1 MNSIMAG
8 LLSGFFT
15 SLVVL
20 SIQVMRLQ
28 SDNNRIKKEVDDLQ
42 VKVSLLA
49 MYVKDLYK
57 KHGIDLEDENEGKQ

>member
-15 SLVVL
+15 SLMVL

>member
-8 LLSGFFT
+8 LLSGFFA

-49 MYVKDLYK
+49 VDVKDLYK

>member
-1 MNSIMAG
+1 MNSIIFG
-8 LLSGFFT
+8 LLGGFFVC
-15 SLVVL
+15 LVFL

-49 MYVKDLYK
+49 VDVKDLYK
-57 KHGIDLEDENEGKQ
+57 KHGIDLEDEENS

>member
-49 MYVKDLYK
+49 MDVKDLYK

>member
-8 LLSGFFT
+8 LLSGFFAP
-15 SLVVL
+15 LVFL

-49 MYVKDLYK
+49 VYVKDLYK
-57 KHGIDLEDENEGKQ
+57 KHGIDLEDEENS

>member
-8 LLSGFFT
+8 LLSGFFA

-49 MYVKDLYK
+49 VDVKDLYK
-57 KHGIDLEDENEGKQ
+57 KHGIDLEDEENS

>member
-8 LLSGFFT
+8 LLSGFFA

-49 MYVKDLYK
+49 MDVKDLYK

>member
-8 LLSGFFT
+8 LLSGFFA

>member
-49 MYVKDLYK
+49 VYVKDLYK

>member
-57 KHGIDLEDENEGKQ
+57 KRGIDLEDENEGKQ

>member
-8 LLSGFFT
+8 LLSGFFA

-57 KHGIDLEDENEGKQ
+57 KHGIDLEEGRKQ

>member
-49 MYVKDLYK
+49 VDVKDLYK
-57 KHGIDLEDENEGKQ
+57 KHGIDLEDEENS

>member
-1 MNSIMAG
+1 MAG
-8 LLSGFFT
+8 LLSGFFA

-49 MYVKDLYK
+49 VDVKDLYK
-57 KHGIDLEDENEGKQ
+57 KHGIDLEEGRKQWMTA

>member
-8 LLSGFFT
+8 LLSGFLA

-49 MYVKDLYK
+49 VDVKDLYK
-57 KHGIDLEDENEGKQ
+57 KHGIDLEEGRKQ

>member
-8 LLSGFFT
+8 LLSGFFA

-49 MYVKDLYK
+49 VYVEDLYK
-57 KHGIDLEDENEGKQ
+57 KHGIDLEDEENS

>member
-1 MNSIMAG
+1 MAG
-8 LLSGFFT
+8 LLSGFFA

-49 MYVKDLYK
+49 VDVKDLYK
-57 KHGIDLEDENEGKQ
+57 KHGIDLEEGRKQ

>member
-8 LLSGFFT
+8 LLSGFFA
-15 SLVVL
+15 SSVVL

-49 MYVKDLYK
+49 VYVKDLYK
-57 KHGIDLEDENEGKQ
+57 KHGIDLEDEENS

>member
-8 LLSGFFT
+8 LLSGFFA

-49 MYVKDLYK
+49 VDVKDLYK
-57 KHGIDLEDENEGKQ
+57 KHGIDLEEGRKQ

>member
-1 MNSIMAG
+1 MNSIIAG
-8 LLSGFFT
+8 LLSGFFA
-15 SLVVL
+15 SLVIL

-49 MYVKDLYK
+49 VDVKDLYK
-57 KHGIDLEDENEGKQ
+57 KHGIDL

>member
-57 KHGIDLEDENEGKQ
+57 KHGIDLEDEENS

>member
-8 LLSGFFT
+8 LLSGFFA

-49 MYVKDLYK
+49 VYVKDLYK

>member
-8 LLSGFFT
+8 LLSGFFA

-49 MYVKDLYK
+49 VYVKDLYK
-57 KHGIDLEDENEGKQ
+57 KHGIDLEDEENS

>member
-8 LLSGFFT
+8 LLSGFFA

-57 KHGIDLEDENEGKQ
+57 KHGIDLEDEENS

>member
-1 MNSIMAG
+1 MAG
-8 LLSGFFT
+8 LLSGFFA

-42 VKVSLLA
+42 VKASLLA
-49 MYVKDLYK
+49 VYVKDLYK
-57 KHGIDLEDENEGKQ
+57 KHGIDLEDEENS

>member
-42 VKVSLLA
+42 VKVSLLV

>member
-1 MNSIMAG
+1 MNSIMVG
-8 LLSGFFT
+8 LLSGFFA

-49 MYVKDLYK
+49 VYVKDLYK
-57 KHGIDLEDENEGKQ
+57 KHGIDLEDEENS

>member
-8 LLSGFFT
+8 LLSGFFVY
-15 SLVVL
+15 LVFL

>member
-1 MNSIMAG
+1 MAG
-8 LLSGFFT
+8 LLSGFFA
-15 SLVVL
+15 SLVAL

-57 KHGIDLEDENEGKQ
+57 EHGIDLEEGRKQ

>member
-8 LLSGFFT
+8 LLSGFFA

-49 MYVKDLYK
+49 VDVKDLYK
-57 KHGIDLEDENEGKQ
+57 KHGIDL